1 MANDKS
7 GKQFLNFKNG
17 RNKRK
22 HDHYQ
27 LDGFED
33 KIFFFERPTKA
44 RGPRKERSH
53 LKIFWDRSCENE
65 TGVKQN
71 SKNT

>member
-1 MANDKS
+1 MAIDKS

-33 KIFFFERPTKA
+33 KIFFSSDQLKHGVLEK
-44 RGPRKERSH
+44 KEVTSRY
-53 LKIFWDRSCENE
+53 FG
-65 TGVKQN
+65 TVVVKM
-71 SKNT
+71 KLE